1 MFDRV
6 LVVVRS
12 VRVRSCGRLLLVMR
26 RCMEMGLTSYVFVV
40 LRSEEVWT
48 ALVGDCLRMEFMCGA
63 RPCTLDQNVL
73 SREGREEGRLC
84 TQALICPSLRLLD
97 PSIFTLLVS
106 STEISTLQV
115 VCSQRWNVW
124 CCMEERET
132 ELRSANS

>member
-73 SREGREEGRLC
+73 SRE
-84 TQALICPSLRLLD
+84 TTKTD
-97 PSIFTLLVS
+97 DSIVEMWLKML
-106 STEISTLQV
+106 
-115 VCSQRWNVW
+115 
-124 CCMEERET
+124 
-132 ELRSANS
+132 SAQ